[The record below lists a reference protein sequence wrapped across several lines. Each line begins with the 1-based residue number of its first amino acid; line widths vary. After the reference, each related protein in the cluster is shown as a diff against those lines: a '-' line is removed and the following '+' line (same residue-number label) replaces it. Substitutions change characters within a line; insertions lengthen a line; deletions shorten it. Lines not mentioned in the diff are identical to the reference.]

1 MRIAYIL
8 NYDQTDVPKK
18 LRAGSESFGNG
29 HVAYP
34 GFPPFSHG
42 SMGMDLLN
50 SGFDVLPVAN
60 SDAKLERICF
70 RDCSEGSP
78 INTGSPYYGPPST
91 SPSQISSLVDLEE
104 AISSIHQD
112 PTTSTSQKSMPKA
125 ASPSPS
131 PWFTGGPLNTASPD
145 YGPPSTSPSGMSSL
159 PDFESESSIRGDP
172 TTSTP
177 QESVPEDASSLISS
191 WFTGGPI
198 ETTSPH
204 CGRPSSPLSQH
215 SSVSKWE
222 SRSPALVYNDPT
234 TSIPQ
239 GSPKSP
245 TWPLSPWMTEEY
257 LNEECKPEGPKS
269 FIDPNSIW
277 FGGCNGWAGTEPAPG
292 AYGVKNY
299 GYSIPSPDP
308 TKLVGESQARPVAP
322 ASSNTKDPQR
332 ICTNRHITRY
342 EDGEV
347 LRYGAGESYR
357 PFNNGNRDRERSPPP
372 RRARSPLRTRS
383 PIRDRDRD
391 LRARTPPIISDSYV
405 PNRSPRRR
413 SRSPDRYRGPDRA
426 RDMGGESWRRRDNS
440 RARIRS
446 PVRRMSPRR
455 SPRRSPGRFSP
466 GPRRDDRFDRARSPR
481 RDFDIRDR

>member
-8 NYDQTDVPKK
+8 NYDQFDHPK
-18 LRAGSESFGNG
+18 RPGAGSESSDNL

-34 GFPPFSHG
+34 GYPPFSHG
-42 SMGMDLLN
+42 SMGMELLN

-60 SDAKLERICF
+60 SNAILELNCF
-70 RDCSEGSP
+70 GGCSEESP
-78 INTGSPYYGPPST
+78 INTESPYYGPPST
-91 SPSQISSLVDLEE
+91 SPSEISSLADLE
-104 AISSIHQD
+104 QD
-112 PTTSTSQKSMPKA
+112 PNIHHSPTT
-125 ASPSPS
+125 PSPQGPVPGGATPLLS
-131 PWFTGGPLNTASPD
+131 PRSTGGPLNIESPC
-145 YGPPSTSPSGMSSL
+145 YGPPGSSFSAFSSL
-159 PDFESESSIRGDP
+159 PDYESDLSIHHDP

-177 QESVPEDASSLISS
+177 QESMPEGASPSLSARLTEGQLSS
-191 WFTGGPI
+191 
-198 ETTSPH
+198 E
-204 CGRPSSPLSQH
+204 SQL
-215 SSVSKWE
+215 E
-222 SRSPALVYNDPT
+222 LSRSVYVT
-234 TSIPQ
+234 TVPVC
-239 GSPKSP
+239 
-245 TWPLSPWMTEEY
+245 W
-257 LNEECKPEGPKS
+257 
-269 FIDPNSIW
+269 
-277 FGGCNGWAGTEPAPG
+277 GGGFSKAAGTSGTDQADG
-292 AYGVKNY
+292 TDSDGSQCHDFLRSRLGISRKF
-299 GYSIPSPDP
+299 GYSMPSPDP
-308 TKLVGESQARPVAP
+308 TKLVGESQACPVAP
-322 ASSNTKDPQR
+322 ASFNTERPQR
-332 ICTNRHITRY
+332 ICTNRNMTRY

-372 RRARSPLRTRS
+372 RRARSPLRPRS

-446 PVRRMSPRR
+446 PVRRISPRR

>member
-8 NYDQTDVPKK
+8 NYDQIDHPKRP
-18 LRAGSESFGNG
+18 RAGSESSGNR
-29 HVAYP
+29 HAAYP
-34 GFPPFSHG
+34 GYPPFSHG
-42 SMGMDLLN
+42 SMGMELLN

-60 SDAKLERICF
+60 SNAILELNCLGG
-70 RDCSEGSP
+70 CSEESP
-78 INTGSPYYGPPST
+78 VNTESPYYGPPST
-91 SPSQISSLVDLEE
+91 SPSEILSLADLEPDSN
-104 AISSIHQD
+104 AHHD
-112 PTTSTSQKSMPKA
+112 PTI
-125 ASPSPS
+125 PSPQGSVPGGVS
-131 PWFTGGPLNTASPD
+131 PLISPRFTGGPLNTGSPC
-145 YGPPSTSPSGMSSL
+145 YGPPGSSFSTCSSL
-159 PDFESESSIRGDP
+159 PDYESDSSIHHEP

-177 QESVPEDASSLISS
+177 QEFVPEGASPS
-191 WFTGGPI
+191 F
-198 ETTSPH
+198 SPRLTE
-204 CGRPSSPLSQH
+204 GQLS
-215 SSVSKWE
+215 
-222 SRSPALVYNDPT
+222 
-234 TSIPQ
+234 
-239 GSPKSP
+239 
-245 TWPLSPWMTEEY
+245 
-257 LNEECKPEGPKS
+257 EECQLKLSRPVPVTAVPVFWG
-269 FIDPNSIW
+269 
-277 FGGCNGWAGTEPAPG
+277 FGFSKASGASGSDQADGTDSNGSQGHDFLRSRL
-292 AYGVKNY
+292 V
-299 GYSIPSPDP
+299 GYSMPSPDP
-308 TKLVGESQARPVAP
+308 AKLAGESQARPVAP
-322 ASSNTKDPQR
+322 ASFNTERPQR
-332 ICTNRHITRY
+332 ICTNRKMTRY

-372 RRARSPLRTRS
+372 RRARSPLRPRS

-446 PVRRMSPRR
+446 PVRRISPRR